1 VWAEFNNGVAAALQV
16 ATSTEVSRGWIAHH
30 RSVSSNPASAD
41 GQVSSNAHAGFLLGL
56 GLRGCLKVLP
66 VADCYKYLRLQHE
79 TTSAAVILGLA
90 ASNLSSMD
98 AALTRT
104 CCVHIPSML
113 PATFSDVEVSSPVQC
128 SAVLSLG
135 LLYAGSG
142 HRMMTELMVAEIGR
156 KPSDRVLHD
165 RESYSLAAGV
175 VVEPV
180 GRAEPRPTLR
190 PKQRVILHG
199 LEAKEFNGKK
209 GKLMFLD
216 ESLKPPRWHLTLES
230 DPSVVRVAL
239 QSHCWEAKWNNVQHG
254 VNLLLTGVV
263 YQASNLWFSRV
274 VCCASSNRS
283 KNKTRMCLAE
293 GDGQ

>member
-1 VWAEFNNGVAAALQV
+1 MFTNLAMTRLAEAALRQSALCVGRGAFTLGAVFPLPTELLPIPALVLSGRFPPQAGVQSLDPSHHKQELNVWAEFNNGVAAALQV

-79 TTSAAVILGLA
+79 TTSLASSELVAGVSAAVILGLA

-135 LLYAGSG
+135 LLYAGG
-142 HRMMTELMVAEIGR
+142 DT
-156 KPSDRVLHD
+156 
-165 RESYSLAAGV
+165 
-175 VVEPV
+175 
-180 GRAEPRPTLR
+180 
-190 PKQRVILHG
+190 
-199 LEAKEFNGKK
+199 
-209 GKLMFLD
+209 
-216 ESLKPPRWHLTLES
+216 
-230 DPSVVRVAL
+230 SVVKKPYISGVCPI
-239 QSHCWEAKWNNVQHG
+239 QGEAP
-254 VNLLLTGVV
+254 
-263 YQASNLWFSRV
+263 
-274 VCCASSNRS
+274 
-283 KNKTRMCLAE
+283 
-293 GDGQ
+293 